1 MLNLRAVID
10 EFNVENPLDSKSDLK
25 KETESSI
32 NETSMDNS
40 SMVQSYKKLVEP
52 FEVYDLIHFVD

>member
-1 MLNLRAVID
+1 MLNLRAVIE

-40 SMVQSYKKLVEP
+40 SMVQSYKKLV
-52 FEVYDLIHFVD
+52 